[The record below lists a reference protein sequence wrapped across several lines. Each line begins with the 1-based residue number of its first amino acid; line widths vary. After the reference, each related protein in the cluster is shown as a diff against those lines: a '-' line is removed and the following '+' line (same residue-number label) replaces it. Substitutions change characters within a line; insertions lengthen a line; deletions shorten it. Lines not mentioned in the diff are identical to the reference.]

1 MSIQIRNISQ
11 SITGLGRGIQSAQSS
26 AKTIQGTLKRS
37 IALNRKSM
45 RISQETFLKRRDAV
59 RRREQEGLIE
69 ANTLSGATARQGSVA
84 GNSTKGFL
92 GRVMDFIGSI
102 LVAWAIKNLPAIAR
116 RIRAIISRIQRV
128 ATQLQLLVQN
138 VGNFFNGLTGA
149 LSALGQNFIEFDF
162 FDESQRFKESVD
174 YMSNSV
180 ELMKGNIESGFN
192 ILREPI
198 DFMPLE
204 QAASGADMQPV
215 EQQVQEQEGEPTTT
229 TTTTTTT
236 TGGSQMAYSSQG
248 GTRITDPGGQ
258 DYGDYGAGRIGSRG
272 SSRVHGAG
280 GEMGHTG
287 EDYAMPV
294 GKPLTMIAKGTVVD
308 VGMGENGGYG
318 NFVTIQLDNGMF
330 VKMAHLDQV
339 YVKKGQRVGAG
350 SAGGGRAVVIGTSGN
365 TGLSSGPHLHLD
377 YAKSYDPG
385 TAMVSQTSNPKSFI
399 EGGGLV
405 IGSNVKSSGQVSTTV
420 TPAAAEEST
429 PQQSVGRGKL
439 TPKQIADVARQAG
452 IPEDKIPTMVAIA
465 MAESGGDSEAHNP
478 KYPDNSFGLW
488 QINML
493 DEPGYQL
500 GAERRQKYGLSS
512 NEELKDP
519 LTNAKAA
526 FDILNSQG
534 LGAWTVYA
542 SRKYIDFLP
551 DAQAAISST
560 PRSTGDLKLPDS
572 NNSINVPMPP
582 GQSQQQSSG
591 SGSDGGLMGA
601 LNDAGQALN
610 RFITHRFLNNL

>member
-102 LVAWAIKNLPAIAR
+102 LVAWAIKALPAIAR

-138 VGNFFNGLTGA
+138 VGNFFNSLTGA
-149 LSALGQNFIEFDF
+149 LSALGQNFMEFDF
-162 FDESQRFKESVD
+162 LDESQRFKQSVD
-174 YMSNSV
+174 DMSNSV
-180 ELMKGNIESGFN
+180 ELMKGNIDSGFQ
-192 ILREPI
+192 ILKEPI

-204 QAASGADMQPV
+204 QAAAGAGMEGV
-215 EQQVQEQEGEPTTT
+215 EQQAQEGEPTTT

-236 TGGSQMAYSSQG
+236 TASSSMTYSSQG
-248 GTRITDPGGQ
+248 GTKITDPGGQ
-258 DYGDYGAGRIGSRG
+258 DYGYYDPNSRG
-272 SSRVHGAG
+272 SRTSTRVHGAS

-308 VGMGENGGYG
+308 VGLGHNGGYG

-330 VKMAHLDQV
+330 VKLAHLDQV

-365 TGLSSGPHLHLD
+365 TGLSTGPHLHLD

-385 TAMVSQTSNPKSFI
+385 SAMVSQTSNPKSFI

-429 PQQSVGRGKL
+429 TQQSVGRGKL
-439 TPKQIADVARQAG
+439 SAKQIADVARQAG

-465 MAESGGDSEAHNP
+465 MAESGGDSNAHNP

-512 NEELKDP
+512 NEESKDP

-534 LGAWTVYA
+534 LGAWSVYT
-542 SRKYIDFLP
+542 SGKYKDFLP

>member
-11 SITGLGRGIQSAQSS
+11 SITGLGRGVQAAQSS
-26 AKTIQGTLKRS
+26 AKTIQSTLKRS
-37 IALNRKSM
+37 IAFNRKSM

-69 ANTLSGATARQGSVA
+69 ANTLSGATARAGSVA

-92 GRVMDFIGSI
+92 GRVMDFIGSL
-102 LVAWAIKNLPAIAR
+102 LVAWAVKNLPIIVQ
-116 RIRAIISRIQRV
+116 RIRAIISRIRRV
-128 ATQLQLLVQN
+128 AEQLYLMVQN

-149 LSALGQNFIEFDF
+149 LSALGQNFMEFDF
-162 FDESQRFKESVD
+162 FDDSRRFRDAVD

-198 DFMPLE
+198 DYIPLE
-204 QAASGADMQPV
+204 QAASGVGMQPV
-215 EQQVQEQEGEPTTT
+215 EQQAQEGEPTATT
-229 TTTTTTT
+229 TA
-236 TGGSQMAYSSQG
+236 GSSMTYSSQG

-258 DYGDYGAGRIGSRG
+258 DYGDYGAGRMGSRG

-308 VGMGENGGYG
+308 VGLGHNGGYG

-330 VKMAHLDQV
+330 VRMAHLDQV

-420 TPAAAEEST
+420 TPAAAQDST

-439 TPKQIADVARQAG
+439 TPKQIAQVARQAG

-534 LGAWTVYA
+534 LGAWSVYT
-542 SRKYIDFLP
+542 SGKYKDFLP

-560 PRSTGDLKLPDS
+560 PRSTGDLQLPDS

-591 SGSDGGLMGA
+591 SASGGGLMGA
-601 LNDAGQALN
+601 LNDAGQTLN
-610 RFITHRFLNNL
+610 RFITQRFLNNL

>member
-11 SITGLGRGIQSAQSS
+11 SITGLGRGVQAAQSS
-26 AKTIQGTLKRS
+26 AKTIQSTLKRS
-37 IALNRKSM
+37 IAFNRKSM

-69 ANTLSGATARQGSVA
+69 ANTLSGATARAGSVA

-92 GRVMDFIGSI
+92 GRVMDFIGSL
-102 LVAWAIKNLPAIAR
+102 LVAWAVKNLPIIVQ
-116 RIRAIISRIQRV
+116 RIRAIISRIRRV
-128 ATQLQLLVQN
+128 AEQLYLMVQN

-149 LSALGQNFIEFDF
+149 LSALGQNFMEFDF
-162 FDESQRFKESVD
+162 FDDSRRFRDAVD

-180 ELMKGNIESGFN
+180 ELMKGNIESGFD

-198 DFMPLE
+198 DYIPLE
-204 QAASGADMQPV
+204 QAASGAGMQPV
-215 EQQVQEQEGEPTTT
+215 EQQAQEGEPTATT
-229 TTTTTTT
+229 TA
-236 TGGSQMAYSSQG
+236 GSSMTYSSQG

-258 DYGDYGAGRIGSRG
+258 DYGDYGAGRMGSRG

-308 VGMGENGGYG
+308 VGLGHNGGYG

-365 TGLSSGPHLHLD
+365 TGLSTGPHLHLD

-385 TAMVSQTSNPKSFI
+385 SAMVSQTSNPKSFI

-429 PQQSVGRGKL
+429 RQQSVGRGKL
-439 TPKQIADVARQAG
+439 SAKQIADVARQAG

-534 LGAWTVYA
+534 LGAWSVYT
-542 SRKYIDFLP
+542 SGKYKDFLP

>member
-69 ANTLSGATARQGSVA
+69 ANTLSGATARQGSIA

-102 LVAWAIKNLPAIAR
+102 LVAWAVKNLPAIAK

-162 FDESQRFKESVD
+162 FDESERFKQSVD

-180 ELMKGNIESGFN
+180 ELMKGNIDSGFQ
-192 ILREPI
+192 ILKEPI

-204 QAASGADMQPV
+204 QAASGAGMEPV
-215 EQQVQEQEGEPTTT
+215 EQQAQEGEPT

-258 DYGDYGAGRIGSRG
+258 DYGDYGAGRMGSRG

-385 TAMVSQTSNPKSFI
+385 TAMVSQTSNPKGFI

-439 TPKQIADVARQAG
+439 SAKQIADVARQAG

-534 LGAWTVYA
+534 LGAWSVYT
-542 SRKYIDFLP
+542 SGKYKDFLP